1 VSLEIEWDPAK
12 AEANRQ
18 KHGVSFEE
26 AATVLGDPLSII
38 LDDPDHSVAEHPVL
52 VLGRAATNRLP
63 IVAIAEREQRVR
75 LISARLMTPRERRA
89 YEKEVD
95 R

>member
-1 VSLEIEWDPAK
+1 MGSGEGRRE
-12 AEANRQ
+12 RQ
-18 KHGVSFEE
+18 KHGVGFEE

-38 LDDPDHSVAEHPVL
+38 LDDPDHSAAEHRFL
-52 VLGRAATNRLP
+52 VLGRAATNRFL